1 MSIKAKDMQVFEI
14 LEEISNIK
22 NDELKIEILREKYS
36 DHTPL
41 LRILKMNYCESII
54 SMLPDGTPPFNREK
68 IDGPSKSSLWLYVKH
83 FPMFV
88 RSGASAKMKM
98 LQIERI
104 FIEMLEALDV
114 EEADVVCFAKDKILQ
129 SKWNISVE
137 VIQRAFPQLQIV
149 NAKSTNVPKK
159 SNTEKAAELTEL
171 AEFKK
176 EQSKKLA
183 DEAKELMSQVKTLTK
198 ADVETV

>member
-1 MSIKAKDMQVFEI
+1 MIIAKDMQVFEI
-14 LEEISNIK
+14 LEEISKIK

-36 DHTPL
+36 DHIPL
-41 LRILKMNYCESII
+41 LRILKMNYCESIV
-54 SMLPDGTPPFNREK
+54 SMLPEGIPPFNREK

-114 EEADVVCFAKDKILQ
+114 AEADVVCFAKDKVLQ
-129 SKWNISVE
+129 NKWNISVE
-137 VIQRAFPQLQIV
+137 VVQRAFPQLQIV
-149 NAKSTNVPKK
+149 NANSTNVPKK
-159 SNTEKAAELTEL
+159 SNVEKAADLTEL
-171 AEFKK
+171 ADYKK
-176 EQSKKLA
+176 ELAKKLT
-183 DEAKELMSQVKTLTK
+183 DEAKELLSQAKSLAK
-198 ADVETV
+198 ED